1 MAEESSGNLRDLV
14 AEVAAAYFA
23 NSHVGVGEIGTVIE
37 RIAAGLSGV
46 GSAPAEAPPGESA
59 APAPSRATPAQIRR
73 SLTSAALISFEDGRP
88 YKTLRRHLATRGLSP
103 EQYREKWGLPKD
115 YPMVSPD
122 YSARRSELAKSLRL
136 GSRREPP
143 AAAETPAP
151 KRRGRRSAAESS

>member
-37 RIAAGLSGV
+37 RIAAGLGSV
-46 GSAPAEAPPGESA
+46 GAPAGEAPAAEPSA
-59 APAPSRATPAQIRR
+59 SMQSRATPAQIRK
-73 SLTSAALISFEDGRP
+73 SVTPAALLSFEDGRP

-136 GSRREPP
+136 GSRRE
-143 AAAETPAP
+143 ASETNDTPRP
-151 KRRGRRSAAESS
+151 RRGRKPTEA